1 MRTAVPALALAAV
14 VGLGAVTV
22 PMITVA
28 VCAGAI
34 AAIIAARFRTA
45 ATLTL
50 FAVLASPIF
59 IEASSGMP
67 TISRLVTPPGA
78 VGPEERGI
86 HLGVLLILPLATF
99 ALLDRAWRPKVH
111 QPYGSRLIGWLFFL
125 YTAGIVVGT
134 ALGGGLNAVVFYIQ
148 TVTPLLAWYAV
159 TTRQV
164 SLRMVCRVVI
174 VTALGSL
181 LLVHA
186 TVIYHSGTNLLENRS
201 VERVLTAGI
210 PQYRN
215 YFPFVMVC
223 GLAFAVACFRAH
235 RRTSIAL
242 ITATVLALPLLWSRT
257 GLAMLFLAAVV
268 AFFAQ
273 PRRVSLPLR
282 LALGAIGGLAGL
294 ALLSPLVSH
303 GMIGER
309 GEDSAKLSAEN
320 RVDIFRNGFDRLI
333 RNPIFGDSFR
343 PLDLGPDGGE
353 LSSMILFRAH
363 NQYLDIALRGGVP
376 AALLAITL
384 LILFS
389 VRAWRIARLSSD
401 REVAGYHAALLGI
414 MAAIFLGNFAHL
426 FMVQPWTGG
435 LFFALL
441 GISSLC
447 PTPPSTSGLTSRP
460 ASIRSARRA
469 SDTWPT

>member
-1 MRTAVPALALAAV
+1 
-14 VGLGAVTV
+14 
-22 PMITVA
+22 MITVA

-34 AAIIAARFRTA
+34 AAMIAARFRTA

-59 IEASSGMP
+59 IEASSGLP
-67 TISRLVTPPGA
+67 TISRLITPPGA

-86 HLGVLLILPLATF
+86 HLGIILILPLATF
-99 ALLDRAWRPKVH
+99 ALLDRAWRPRAC

-125 YTAGIVVGT
+125 YTAGIVIGV
-134 ALGGGLNAVVFYIQ
+134 ALGGGLNAIVFYIQ
-148 TVTPLLAWYAV
+148 TITPLLAWYAV

-164 SLRMVCRVVI
+164 NIRKVCRVVI
-174 VTALGSL
+174 VATLGCL

-186 TVIYHSGTNLLENRS
+186 TVIYHSGATLLGNES

-215 YFPFVMVC
+215 YFPFIMVC
-223 GLAFAVACFRAH
+223 GLALAVGCFRAH
-235 RRTSIAL
+235 RRSSIAL

-257 GLAMLFLAAVV
+257 GLAMLFLAAAV
-268 AFFAQ
+268 AYFAQ
-273 PRRVSLPLR
+273 PRQVSIPLR
-282 LALGAIGGLAGL
+282 LAIGTIGGLAGL
-294 ALLSPLVSH
+294 ALLVPLVSR

-309 GEDSAKLSAEN
+309 GEESAKLSAEN
-320 RVDIFRNGFDRLI
+320 RVDIFRNGFDRLVHS
-333 RNPIFGDSFR
+333 PIFGDSFR
-343 PLDLGPDGGE
+343 PLDLGPDAGE
-353 LSSMILFRAH
+353 LSNMVLFRAH

-389 VRAWRIARLSSD
+389 VRAWRIARQSPD
-401 REVAGYHAALLGI
+401 RDMAGFHAALLGI
-414 MAAIFLGNFAHL
+414 TAAICVGNFAHL

-447 PTPPSTSGLTSRP
+447 PTPPSGRHGSSPGIIPPAGTDTTRPMTALSTSRQTRG
-460 ASIRSARRA
+460 AFA
-469 SDTWPT
+469 